1 MKEER
6 EKQKKKEKK
15 RGKRRGREAVSRL
28 LLPTRSAENSRFSG
42 FLRSQ

>member
-15 RGKRRGREAVSRL
+15 RGERRGREEVSRL
-28 LLPTRSAENSRFSG
+28 LLPTRSAETPDFQVS
-42 FLRSQ
+42 